1 MSPSA
6 DHAPSY
12 ARHDPG
18 RAPPPRSR
26 PSDRRGGGLDDDP
39 DRDRRGSR
47 GGDAGE
53 VTYGVVVTL
62 RDSYGFVRC
71 YNRPGPQLFFHAS
84 EVLDGDIRDLRAG
97 DECKFFIR
105 DPAPG
110 SNPRDKDGKSTATRL
125 APLTA
130 EDRAPKVV
138 AEGVEGTVVRA
149 LRGRTKMDSYGGR
162 VSFAAKAEDDD
173 EKRATDKKRAADAD
187 DTPSKLAAVGNDTP
201 SKLAAAGNDTPS
213 KLAAA
218 GAREPSASLEF
229 AGSDLDESCPRL
241 REGDRVAF
249 DIVEHRFTGERRA
262 AGIRFVSRAPAAKP
276 SAARAAPAVADPEGD
291 EAELGRV
298 EKITGRYGFIRKI
311 GGRLEALRE
320 RDKAEK
326 KSEADGLES
335 AGVPPPS
342 PSSSRVVSRSRIPH
356 VFFHYS
362 NLDRA
367 TREEDLRAGSAVY
380 FTRGEEGRDGKP
392 TATRVSIAPEERARA
407 LEREEKE
414 ALAAAAK
421 LSAPATGADAEGR
434 WGKSAAAADAPEEPR
449 EERGVVTIIKASYGF
464 IKCCERAQDLFFHFT
479 EVIGGEAAVSVGQDV
494 TFRVRHPGVGGGRGA
509 GGGDKPVAVRVAP
522 APKGSAVFETV
533 EPKWRRG
540 VCVERLVFG
549 RAGGFGARG
558 GDDRGG
564 APGAL
569 EYALREGDAASE
581 SEATDAREKT
591 ETNVK
596 TNVKTKGVLQYN
608 RGGLADQKSNPRPG
622 DVVRFRVKADN
633 RTRRRAAVDV
643 EMVRFAGVVVAVK
656 QQGSYGFLEHEHT
669 EGEEVRGGDE
679 EEEEAAEANEEE
691 ANEGEATA
699 QSDGAPAFSPGASAP
714 GATPADA
721 SAPGAT
727 SDSKKKGNKNRRAA
741 PGKTRVFFHGS
752 EVERGVT
759 LREGDEVEYCVTLPG
774 RGGGGR
780 GDGPG
785 GGREPA
791 ARRVVRTKE
800 APESTRPTF
809 TNRRTDEIGEPEG
822 ERPTGTQFTQGS
834 QFTMAKMPD
843 GTRGFAMGRGAG
855 LAEAARAAISKLK
868 LGATS
873 FQPPKPVGGGSTPR
887 EKDVETSPEA
897 TEDA

>member
-1 MSPSA
+1 M
-6 DHAPSY
+6 
-12 ARHDPG
+12 
-18 RAPPPRSR
+18 
-26 PSDRRGGGLDDDP
+26 
-39 DRDRRGSR
+39 
-47 GGDAGE
+47 
-53 VTYGVVVTL
+53 TYGVVVTL

-201 SKLAAAGNDTPS
+201 SKLAAAG
-213 KLAAA
+213 
-218 GAREPSASLEF
+218 AREPSASLEF

-335 AGVPPPS
+335 AGAPPPS

-367 TREEDLRAGSAVY
+367 TREEDLRVGSAVY

-414 ALAAAAK
+414 ALAAAAGNSRRRR
-421 LSAPATGADAEGR
+421 LAPT
-434 WGKSAAAADAPEEPR
+434 P
-449 EERGVVTIIKASYGF
+449 
-464 IKCCERAQDLFFHFT
+464 
-479 EVIGGEAAVSVGQDV
+479 
-494 TFRVRHPGVGGGRGA
+494 
-509 GGGDKPVAVRVAP
+509 
-522 APKGSAVFETV
+522 
-533 EPKWRRG
+533 
-540 VCVERLVFG
+540 
-549 RAGGFGARG
+549 RAGGANPPPRRMRPRNPARN
-558 GDDRGG
+558 
-564 APGAL
+564 
-569 EYALREGDAASE
+569 AAW
-581 SEATDAREKT
+581 
-591 ETNVK
+591 
-596 TNVKTKGVLQYN
+596 
-608 RGGLADQKSNPRPG
+608 
-622 DVVRFRVKADN
+622 
-633 RTRRRAAVDV
+633 
-643 EMVRFAGVVVAVK
+643 
-656 QQGSYGFLEHEHT
+656 
-669 EGEEVRGGDE
+669 
-679 EEEEAAEANEEE
+679 
-691 ANEGEATA
+691 
-699 QSDGAPAFSPGASAP
+699 
-714 GATPADA
+714 
-721 SAPGAT
+721 
-727 SDSKKKGNKNRRAA
+727 
-741 PGKTRVFFHGS
+741 
-752 EVERGVT
+752 
-759 LREGDEVEYCVTLPG
+759 
-774 RGGGGR
+774 
-780 GDGPG
+780 
-785 GGREPA
+785 
-791 ARRVVRTKE
+791 
-800 APESTRPTF
+800 
-809 TNRRTDEIGEPEG
+809 
-822 ERPTGTQFTQGS
+822 
-834 QFTMAKMPD
+834 
-843 GTRGFAMGRGAG
+843 
-855 LAEAARAAISKLK
+855 
-868 LGATS
+868 
-873 FQPPKPVGGGSTPR
+873 
-887 EKDVETSPEA
+887 
-897 TEDA
+897 

>member
-26 PSDRRGGGLDDDP
+26 PSDRRGGGRDDDP

-173 EKRATDKKRAADAD
+173 ENRAADKKRAADAD

-201 SKLAAAGNDTPS
+201 SQLAAAGNDTPS

-335 AGVPPPS
+335 AGAPPPHPPPPVSSLARGSRTCFFTTPTWTARRERRTFAWARRCTSRAARRAATVNPPRRAS
-342 PSSSRVVSRSRIPH
+342 PSPPRSARGRSSARRR
-356 VFFHYS
+356 
-362 NLDRA
+362 RRWRRR
-367 TREEDLRAGSAVY
+367 RE
-380 FTRGEEGRDGKP
+380 
-392 TATRVSIAPEERARA
+392 
-407 LEREEKE
+407 
-414 ALAAAAK
+414 

-434 WGKSAAAADAPEEPR
+434 WGKSAAAAADAPEEPR

-533 EPKWRRG
+533 EPEWRRG

-591 ETNVK
+591 ETNVEDERQDERQDEGCAS
-596 TNVKTKGVLQYN
+596 VQSRRS
-608 RGGLADQKSNPRPG
+608 RGSKVEPPARG
-622 DVVRFRVKADN
+622 
-633 RTRRRAAVDV
+633 RRSV
-643 EMVRFAGVVVAVK
+643 
-656 QQGSYGFLEHEHT
+656 
-669 EGEEVRGGDE
+669 
-679 EEEEAAEANEEE
+679 
-691 ANEGEATA
+691 
-699 QSDGAPAFSPGASAP
+699 P
-714 GATPADA
+714 
-721 SAPGAT
+721 
-727 SDSKKKGNKNRRAA
+727 
-741 PGKTRVFFHGS
+741 
-752 EVERGVT
+752 
-759 LREGDEVEYCVTLPG
+759 REGG
-774 RGGGGR
+774 
-780 GDGPG
+780 
-785 GGREPA
+785 
-791 ARRVVRTKE
+791 
-800 APESTRPTF
+800 
-809 TNRRTDEIGEPEG
+809 
-822 ERPTGTQFTQGS
+822 
-834 QFTMAKMPD
+834 
-843 GTRGFAMGRGAG
+843 
-855 LAEAARAAISKLK
+855 
-868 LGATS
+868 
-873 FQPPKPVGGGSTPR
+873 
-887 EKDVETSPEA
+887 
-897 TEDA
+897 

>member
-26 PSDRRGGGLDDDP
+26 PSDRRGGGRDDDP

-97 DECKFFIR
+97 DECKFFIAG
-105 DPAPG
+105 APG
-110 SNPRDKDGKSTATRL
+110 INPRDKDGKSTATRL

-173 EKRATDKKRAADAD
+173 EKRAADKKRAADAD

-201 SKLAAAGNDTPS
+201 SKLAAAG
-213 KLAAA
+213 
-218 GAREPSASLEF
+218 ARLQPSASLEF

-335 AGVPPPS
+335 AGAPPPS

-367 TREEDLRAGSAVY
+367 TRGGPSRAGSAVY
-380 FTRGEEGRDGKP
+380 FTRAARKAATVNPPRRASPSPPRSARGR
-392 TATRVSIAPEERARA
+392 SSARRRRRWRRR
-407 LEREEKE
+407 RE
-414 ALAAAAK
+414 

-479 EVIGGEAAVSVGQDV
+479 EVIGV
-494 TFRVRHPGVGGGRGA
+494 
-509 GGGDKPVAVRVAP
+509 KPP
-522 APKGSAVFETV
+522 SPSA
-533 EPKWRRG
+533 
-540 VCVERLVFG
+540 
-549 RAGGFGARG
+549 
-558 GDDRGG
+558 
-564 APGAL
+564 
-569 EYALREGDAASE
+569 
-581 SEATDAREKT
+581 KT
-591 ETNVK
+591 
-596 TNVKTKGVLQYN
+596 
-608 RGGLADQKSNPRPG
+608 
-622 DVVRFRVKADN
+622 
-633 RTRRRAAVDV
+633 
-643 EMVRFAGVVVAVK
+643 
-656 QQGSYGFLEHEHT
+656 
-669 EGEEVRGGDE
+669 
-679 EEEEAAEANEEE
+679 
-691 ANEGEATA
+691 
-699 QSDGAPAFSPGASAP
+699 
-714 GATPADA
+714 
-721 SAPGAT
+721 
-727 SDSKKKGNKNRRAA
+727 
-741 PGKTRVFFHGS
+741 
-752 EVERGVT
+752 
-759 LREGDEVEYCVTLPG
+759 
-774 RGGGGR
+774 
-780 GDGPG
+780 
-785 GGREPA
+785 
-791 ARRVVRTKE
+791 
-800 APESTRPTF
+800 
-809 TNRRTDEIGEPEG
+809 
-822 ERPTGTQFTQGS
+822 
-834 QFTMAKMPD
+834 
-843 GTRGFAMGRGAG
+843 
-855 LAEAARAAISKLK
+855 
-868 LGATS
+868 
-873 FQPPKPVGGGSTPR
+873 
-887 EKDVETSPEA
+887 
-897 TEDA
+897 